1 MQERWNKSMVLI
13 DANVI
18 LRYLLCDHEEMAKKA
33 RQVIIGGAYTTT
45 EVLAEVV
52 YVLYGVYH
60 AERDTIRAWL
70 TDFIDEIMMDNKPAI
85 LFALRVFA
93 ETKLDFVDC
102 VLIGYHRFL
111 GTQIYTFDQKLNR
124 MLIAE

>member
-1 MQERWNKSMVLI
+1 MQERWYKSMVLI

-33 RQVIIGGAYTTT
+33 RQVIMGGAYTTT

-52 YVLYGVYH
+52 YVLAGVYH

-70 TDFIDEIMMDNKPAI
+70 TDFMDEIMMDNKSAI
-85 LFALRVFA
+85 LVALHVYA
-93 ETKLDFVDC
+93 ETRLDFVDC
-102 VLIGYHRFL
+102 VLIGYHRVF
-111 GTQIYTFDQKLNR
+111 GKQIYTFDKKLNR
-124 MLIAE
+124 MLTAE